1 MNPDIQHGGDLAEL
15 ARRANC
21 APAELADFSVNL
33 NPAGPPPGAFECYFR
48 SFDAL
53 NRYPEP
59 HAESL
64 VRLIA
69 AKLDRPAAEVIA
81 GNGSNELLRLAPEAF
96 APPRAL
102 IVTPGYLEYAR
113 ACEKA
118 HVPAE
123 ELRLTRA
130 DGFRLDP
137 AQLAAAVRPGDLVL
151 LGNPNNPTGRLTPR
165 AGLLPVIEA
174 NPQALFLIDE
184 AFIDFVPETESLAAM
199 RLPNLLVSRSLTK
212 FYALPGLRMG
222 FLTGPAPLIAKLR
235 ARQGVWSTATPAI
248 EMAKFLL
255 GLPPEWGENSRRE
268 TAKLRERFAA
278 KLAALPGIAVHLSDA
293 NFLLLET
300 DRPGLAERLLREHR
314 IAVRCCANYPGLGP
328 EYVRVAVRPE
338 KEQDRLLNA
347 LAPKTFAL
355 PRRRTPALMLQGTCS
370 NAGKSILTAAFCRI
384 LLQDG
389 RRVAP
394 FKAQNMA
401 LNSYV
406 TPDGGEIGRAQAV
419 QAEACRLDPDV
430 RMNPILLKPESD
442 LGSQVIV
449 KGRAIGHMK
458 VREYYANKPRLWET
472 VKSCYDSLAAEYDAI
487 VLEGAGSPGEV
498 NLKANDIVNMNMAAH
513 AGAKVLLAGDID
525 RGGVYASFLGTYAT
539 LTPAERELLAG
550 FAVNKFRGDPSL
562 LADAHSYLERATG
575 KPVLGVVDWQPD
587 LGLPEE
593 DSVNFSF
600 IRPAPKHDRTLD
612 LALIQLGHIANFTD
626 FVPFELEPDVTV
638 RKIRH
643 ASELGEP
650 DILVLPGSKSVAADL
665 AMLDREGFRPLIREL
680 VARGCY
686 FVGICGGLQLAGRE
700 FLDPEKVESEVTRAE
715 PLGLLDLVT
724 VMRPAKR
731 LCRTRA
737 GEFSGYEIHHGETG
751 SRDPAVTVRRAPDGS
766 AIGFEKGRI
775 FTSYLHGVFDD
786 DAFRRRFLDRV
797 RLGRGWRPLG
807 GVTARYGTEEAL
819 NRLADHVR
827 SRFDM
832 KYIYQQMGLK

>member
-48 SFDAL
+48 SFDLL

-81 GNGSNELLRLAPEAF
+81 GNGSNELLGLAPEAF

-102 IVTPGYLEYAR
+102 VVTPGYLEYAR

-137 AQLAAAVRPGDLVL
+137 ARLAAAVRTGDLVL

-184 AFIDFVPETESLAAM
+184 AFIDFVPETESLAAV
-199 RLPNLLVSRSLTK
+199 RLPNLLVSRSLT
-212 FYALPGLRMG
+212 
-222 FLTGPAPLIAKLR
+222 
-235 ARQGVWSTATPAI
+235 
-248 EMAKFLL
+248 
-255 GLPPEWGENSRRE
+255 
-268 TAKLRERFAA
+268 
-278 KLAALPGIAVHLSDA
+278 GIAVHLSDA

-680 VARGCY
+680 VARGCH

>member
-1 MNPDIQHGGDLAEL
+1 
-15 ARRANC
+15 
-21 APAELADFSVNL
+21 
-33 NPAGPPPGAFECYFR
+33 
-48 SFDAL
+48 
-53 NRYPEP
+53 
-59 HAESL
+59 
-64 VRLIA
+64 
-69 AKLDRPAAEVIA
+69 
-81 GNGSNELLRLAPEAF
+81 
-96 APPRAL
+96 
-102 IVTPGYLEYAR
+102 
-113 ACEKA
+113 
-118 HVPAE
+118 
-123 ELRLTRA
+123 
-130 DGFRLDP
+130 
-137 AQLAAAVRPGDLVL
+137 
-151 LGNPNNPTGRLTPR
+151 
-165 AGLLPVIEA
+165 
-174 NPQALFLIDE
+174 
-184 AFIDFVPETESLAAM
+184 
-199 RLPNLLVSRSLTK
+199 
-212 FYALPGLRMG
+212 
-222 FLTGPAPLIAKLR
+222 
-235 ARQGVWSTATPAI
+235 
-248 EMAKFLL
+248 
-255 GLPPEWGENSRRE
+255 
-268 TAKLRERFAA
+268 
-278 KLAALPGIAVHLSDA
+278 
-293 NFLLLET
+293 
-300 DRPGLAERLLREHR
+300 
-314 IAVRCCANYPGLGP
+314 
-328 EYVRVAVRPE
+328 
-338 KEQDRLLNA
+338 
-347 LAPKTFAL
+347 
-355 PRRRTPALMLQGTCS
+355 MLQGTCS

-458 VREYYANKPRLWET
+458 VREYYANKPRLWQT

-680 VARGCY
+680 VARGCH

-700 FLDPEKVESEVTRAE
+700 FLE
-715 PLGLLDLVT
+715 
-724 VMRPAKR
+724 
-731 LCRTRA
+731 
-737 GEFSGYEIHHGETG
+737 H
-751 SRDPAVTVRRAPDGS
+751 
-766 AIGFEKGRI
+766 
-775 FTSYLHGVFDD
+775 
-786 DAFRRRFLDRV
+786 
-797 RLGRGWRPLG
+797 
-807 GVTARYGTEEAL
+807 
-819 NRLADHVR
+819 
-827 SRFDM
+827 
-832 KYIYQQMGLK
+832 